1 MKRIALATNLT
12 WGLNF
17 IAAFGIFLFAFVY
30 ILFPP
35 HKPPSGYAGQVKKYE
50 RPPAKIEGPVDR
62 GKFAPMWAARLGDV
76 TVKATAGP
84 SGLETKVEV
93 AGVMRTPERKKSLAF
108 INILSGGEQQRV
120 KEGDS
125 VLGARV
131 KEIRAASV
139 VFDDG
144 GKDLEIF
151 TKRAAL
157 TMKGSTP
164 KVPKGTKDPSNPG
177 EFKTKKTGETADR
190 VDWDVDEREFKFLE
204 ENVDNVLGQVKLRPY
219 APEGGEIGGL
229 VIDDMSPGSFA
240 SERGF
245 LKGDVVKAVDGQKL
259 TSLEDVKKMASAA
272 GADKKGSI
280 SITVERSGRTIEMVF
295 KSSDGK

>member
-35 HKPPSGYAGQVKKYE
+35 HKPPANYEKQAKGFERTVKKV
-50 RPPAKIEGPVDR
+50 EGPVDR

-131 KEIRAASV
+131 KEIRSASV

-157 TMKGSTP
+157 MMKGATP
-164 KVPKGTKDPSNPG
+164 KIPKGAKEPSSPG

-190 VDWDVDEREFKFLE
+190 TEWEVDAREFKFLG
-204 ENVDNVLGQVKLRPY
+204 DNADSILGQVKLRPY
-219 APEGGEIGGL
+219 ATEGGEIAGL
-229 VIDDMSPGSFA
+229 ILDDMSPGSFA
-240 SERGF
+240 AERGF
-245 LKGDVVKAVDGQKL
+245 LKGDIVKSVEGQAL
-259 TSLEDVKKMASAA
+259 TSLEDVKKMASSAEFE
-272 GADKKGSI
+272 KKGGV
-280 SITVERSGRTIEMVF
+280 SITIERAGRSIEMVF
-295 KSSDGK
+295 KIAAK

>member
-17 IAAFGIFLFAFVY
+17 AAAFGIFLFAFVY

-35 HKPPSGYAGQVKKYE
+35 PRKASGYAAAIKKIE
-50 RPPAKIEGPVDR
+50 RPPAKVEGPVDR
-62 GKFAPMWAARLGDV
+62 GKFAPRWAARLGDV
-76 TVKATAGP
+76 TVKVTAGP

-93 AGVMRTPERKKSLAF
+93 AGVMRAPDRKKSLAF
-108 INILSGGEQQRV
+108 INILSGGDQQRV

-131 KEIRAASV
+131 KEIRSASV

-157 TMKGSTP
+157 MMKSSTP
-164 KVPKGTKDPSNPG
+164 KGPQPEKQPSSPG
-177 EFKTKKTGETADR
+177 EFATKKTGETADR
-190 VDWDVDEREFKFLE
+190 VDWEVDPREFDFL
-204 ENVDNVLGQVKLRPY
+204 NGNADTILGQVKLRPY
-219 APEGGEIGGL
+219 ATEGGEIGGL
-229 VIDDMSPGSFA
+229 VLDDVGPGSFA
-240 SERGF
+240 AERGF
-245 LKGDVVKAVDGQKL
+245 LKGDVVRSVEGQAL
-259 TSLEDVKKMASAA
+259 TSIDDVKNLASAPEFE
-272 GADKKGSI
+272 KKGSVT
-280 SITVERSGRTIEMVF
+280 ITVERAGRKIDMVF
-295 KSSDGK
+295 KITGR

>member
-1 MKRIALATNLT
+1 MKRIALTTNLT

-35 HKPPSGYAGQVKKYE
+35 HKPASGYDKVVKQAS
-50 RPPAKIEGPVDR
+50 RPPAKVEGPVDR
-62 GKFAPMWAARLGDV
+62 GKFVPMWSTKLGDV

-84 SGLETKVEV
+84 SGLETKIEI
-93 AGVMRTPERKKSLAF
+93 AGVMKVSERKRSLAF
-108 INILSGGEQQRV
+108 VNILSGGEQQRV
-120 KEGDS
+120 KEGES

-157 TMKGSTP
+157 IMKGFTP
-164 KVPKGTKDPSNPG
+164 KGPEKEPSNPG
-177 EFKTKKTGETADR
+177 EFKTRKTGETADQ
-190 VDWDVDEREFKFLE
+190 VSWELDPRELDF
-204 ENVDNVLGQVKLRPY
+204 VGDNADTLLGQVKLHPY
-219 APEGGEIGGL
+219 ASEGGEIGGL
-229 VIDDMSPGSFA
+229 ALDEVGPGSFA
-240 SERGF
+240 AERGF
-245 LKGDVVKAVDGQKL
+245 LKGDVVKAVDGHAL
-259 TSLEDVKKMASAA
+259 TSLEDIKKMASS
-272 GADKKGSI
+272 ADVAKKGSI
-280 SITVERSGRTIEMVF
+280 TIKVERAGRTVDMVF
-295 KSSDGK
+295 KVGGK

>member
-1 MKRIALATNLT
+1 MKRIPLATNIT

-35 HKPPSGYAGQVKKYE
+35 PRHASGYPAMIKKLE
-50 RPPAKIEGPVDR
+50 RPPTKVEGPVDR

-93 AGVMRTPERKKSLAF
+93 AGVMKVTERKRSLAF
-108 INILSGGEQQRV
+108 INILSGGDQQRV

-131 KEIRAASV
+131 KEIRSASV

-157 TMKGSTP
+157 TMKGVTP
-164 KVPKGTKDPSNPG
+164 KGPKPAKDPSTPG
-177 EFKTKKTGETADR
+177 EFKTKKVGETADR
-190 VDWDVDEREFKFLE
+190 ADWELDARELDFVAG
-204 ENVDNVLGQVKLRPY
+204 NADSILGQVKLRPY
-219 APEGGEIGGL
+219 ANEGGEIAGL
-229 VIDDMSPGSFA
+229 VLDDVSPGSFA
-240 SERGF
+240 AERGF
-245 LKGDVVKAVDGQKL
+245 LKGDVVKTVDGQTL
-259 TSLEDVKKMASAA
+259 TSIDDIKKLADAPDVE
-272 GADKKGSI
+272 KKGSI
-280 SITVERSGRTIEMVF
+280 TISVERAGRKIDMVF
-295 KSSDGK
+295 KIGGR

>member
-1 MKRIALATNLT
+1 MKNIAIATNLA

-35 HKPPSGYAGQVKKYE
+35 HKTPSGYAGVVQKAT
-50 RPPAKIEGPVDR
+50 RAPAKVEGPVDR

-76 TVKATAGP
+76 TVVTVKGP
-84 SGLETKVEV
+84 SGLETKIEI
-93 AGVMRTPERKKSLAF
+93 AGVMKVSERKRSLAF
-108 INILSGGEQQRV
+108 VNILSGGEQQRV
-120 KEGDS
+120 KEGES

-157 TMKGSTP
+157 IMKGIM
-164 KVPKGTKDPSNPG
+164 PKGPEKKPSSPG

-190 VDWDVDEREFKFLE
+190 VDWEIDPRELTF
-204 ENVDNVLGQVKLRPY
+204 VGDNADSLLGQVKLHPY
-219 APEGGEIGGL
+219 ASEGGEIGGL
-229 VIDDMSPGSFA
+229 ALDEVGPGSFA
-240 SERGF
+240 AERGF
-245 LKGDVVKAVDGQKL
+245 LKGDVVRAVDGQPL
-259 TSLEDVKKMASAA
+259 TSLEDIKKMANSS
-272 GADKKGSI
+272 DVEKKGSI
-280 SITVERSGRTIEMVF
+280 TIKVERAGRSIDMVF
-295 KSSDGK
+295 KVGGK

>member
-1 MKRIALATNLT
+1 MKRIAIATNLT

-35 HKPPSGYAGQVKKYE
+35 HKPASGYAGLVKKWE
-50 RPPAKIEGPVDR
+50 RAPAKIEGPVDR

-84 SGLETKVEV
+84 SGLETKIEV
-93 AGVMRTPERKKSLAF
+93 AGVMKTAERKKSMAF
-108 INILSGGEQQRV
+108 INILSGGEQQKV

-131 KEIRAASV
+131 KEIRSASV

-157 TMKGSTP
+157 TMKGATP
-164 KVPKGTKDPSNPG
+164 RVPKGPKDPSSPG
-177 EFKTKKTGETADR
+177 EFKTKKTGETDKR
-190 VDWDVDEREFKFLE
+190 IDWEVDPREFEFAGKNFDSL
-204 ENVDNVLGQVKLRPY
+204 LGQVTLRPF
-219 APEGGEIGGL
+219 ASEGGEIAGL
-229 VIDDMSPGSFA
+229 VLDDLTPGSFA
-240 SERGF
+240 AERGF
-245 LKGDVVKAVDGQKL
+245 QKGDVVRSVEGQAL
-259 TSLEDVKKMASAA
+259 TSVDDIKKMTSSAEFE
-272 GADKKGSI
+272 KKGSVT
-280 SITVERSGRTIEMVF
+280 ITVERAGRPIEMVF
-295 KSSDGK
+295 KVAEK